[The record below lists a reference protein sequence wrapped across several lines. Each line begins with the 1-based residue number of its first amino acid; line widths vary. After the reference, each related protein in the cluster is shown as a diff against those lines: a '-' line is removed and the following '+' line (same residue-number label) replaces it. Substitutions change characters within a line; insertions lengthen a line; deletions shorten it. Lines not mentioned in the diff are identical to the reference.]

1 MSNVP
6 LALHKTTYLTT
17 ELIHD
22 IDKAMPVI
30 ITAPIVCKC
39 ISVGCSVKKYFELN
53 LLTFLVKVI
62 ANLSTGKDLHAL
74 VIILKLLLSTDQLS
88 ASVILL

>member
-39 ISVGCSVKKYFELN
+39 ISVGCSVKKHFELN

-62 ANLSTGKDLHAL
+62 ANLSTGKDLYAL